1 MTSWVQGLRLRER
14 LVDILVDMFGE
25 RLGEIF
31 GERFG
36 ERLGVR
42 FDDSLGWVS
51 RLVKCWI
58 RGQVSL
64 GEGLLERQADWKYVS
79 RINQE
84 RA

>member
-1 MTSWVQGLRLRER
+1 MTSWVQGLGLRER

-36 ERLGVR
+36 ERLGAR
-42 FDDSLGWVS
+42 FDDRIGWVS

-58 RGQVSL
+58 RGPVSQ
-64 GEGLLERQADWKYVS
+64 GKGLAER
-79 RINQE
+79 
-84 RA
+84 